1 MNIIQALILGL
12 VQGATEFIPISS
24 SGHLT
29 LIPWL
34 FHWTFDPVLKNA
46 FDVMAHW
53 GTLAAVLAVFWQD
66 LWALLLGWL
75 RTLGLGGANPSGAE
89 IEDVGGLAVATP
101 SGAGS
106 ADAGDLGVANPSEAS
121 SPLEARASGFLVR
134 VAADADGRMAWLIAI
149 GSLPAALA
157 GLLFENFFEML
168 FGTPRLVSILL
179 LVTAGLLAVSEGGFA
194 SPRRGR
200 QERDLSSLKWFDVL
214 FIGLGQALAIAPGI
228 SRSGATIA
236 AGLVRGVRRD
246 AAARFSFLLSTPV
259 ILGAGV
265 WQLKDLVATSE
276 WTAALGALIVG
287 FVGAALAGYL
297 CIRFLLRYLRR
308 GKLYPFALYCALAG
322 TFCLV
327 LSFVR

>member
-34 FHWTFDPVLKNA
+34 FNWTFDPTLKNA

-53 GTLAAVLAVFWQD
+53 GTLVAVLAVFWRD
-66 LWALLLGWL
+66 LWALFLGWL
-75 RTLGLGGANPSGAE
+75 RTLGFGEKHPESVE
-89 IEDVGGLAVATP
+89 
-101 SGAGS
+101 
-106 ADAGDLGVANPSEAS
+106 
-121 SPLEARASGFLVR
+121 ASGFLAR
-134 VAADADGRMAWLIAI
+134 VAADADGQMAWLIAI

-157 GLLFENFFEML
+157 GLLFEDFFEML
-168 FGTPRLVSILL
+168 FGTPRLVSVLL
-179 LVTAGLLAVSEGGFA
+179 LVTAGLLAFSEW
-194 SPRRGR
+194 RGR
-200 QERDLSSLKWFDVL
+200 QGRDLSSLTAFDTL
-214 FIGLGQALAIAPGI
+214 FIGMGQALAIAPGI

-246 AAARFSFLLSTPV
+246 AAARFSFLLSTLV

-265 WQLKDLVATSE
+265 WQLKDFLGTSE
-276 WTAALGALIVG
+276 WMSALGPLIIGFVAAALS
-287 FVGAALAGYL
+287 GYL
-297 CIRFLLRYLRR
+297 CIRFLLSYLRR
-308 GKLYPFALYCALAG
+308 GKLYPFAVYCALAG
-322 TFCLV
+322 AFCLI